1 MGVHLRK
8 KKIANG
14 RESLY
19 LDFFPPIKG
28 GDGKPTRRE
37 YLNKYIYENPKNAD
51 EKLHNKENL
60 IVAEGIKNK
69 REKEILN
76 EQDGI
81 FNTQNKKRDFIEFFE
96 NLCEKRKEGEG
107 NYGNWL
113 SVVKYLR
120 AFTGGKCKMADL
132 TEEFCEKFKYYLLHA
147 NRLNTVKGLMLKQNT
162 AVSYFN
168 KFRCAVNEAFDARL
182 LNKNPLTHVKGIK
195 EQETKREF
203 LTLEEL
209 QLLANTECDLTALKN
224 VALFSGLTGL
234 RWVDIRKLKWGD
246 IQKTGK
252 EYFVH
257 IIQKKTSEVIMHP
270 ISDEAVQL
278 LGERSNPNEVIFE
291 GLKYSDSNNDKI
303 KRWVLKA
310 GINKK
315 ITLHNFR
322 HTYAILLLNRG
333 IDIYT
338 VSEMLGHTNLKATMI
353 YAKVLT
359 ETKVKAAKIIKI
371 DLNLN

>member
-14 RESLY
+14 KESLY
-19 LDFFPPIKG
+19 LDFYPPIKG

-81 FNTQNKKRDFIEFFE
+81 FNTQNKKRDFIAFFE
-96 NLCEKRKEGEG
+96 ILCEKRKEKEG

-113 SVVKYLR
+113 SALQYLR
-120 AFTGGKCKMADL
+120 AFTSGKCKMGDL
-132 TEEFCEKFKYYLLHA
+132 TEDFCNNFKEYLSQA
-147 NRLNTVKGLMLKQNT
+147 NRLNTVKGLKLSQNS
-162 AVSYFN
+162 ALSYFN

-182 LNKNPLTHVKGIK
+182 LNKNPLTYVKGIK

-209 QLLANTECDLTALKN
+209 QLLAKTECDLTALKN

-234 RWVDIRKLKWGD
+234 RWSDISKLKWGD
-246 IQKTGK
+246 IQQTGK

-257 IIQKKTSEVIMHP
+257 IMQKKTSEVIMHP
-270 ISDEAVQL
+270 ISDNAVKL

-303 KRWVLKA
+303 KRWILKA

-322 HTYAILLLNRG
+322 HTYAILLLNSG

-338 VSEMLGHTNLKATMI
+338 VCKMMGHTNIKTTMI

-359 ETKVKAAKIIKI
+359 ETKVKAANVIKI
-371 DLNLN
+371 ELDL